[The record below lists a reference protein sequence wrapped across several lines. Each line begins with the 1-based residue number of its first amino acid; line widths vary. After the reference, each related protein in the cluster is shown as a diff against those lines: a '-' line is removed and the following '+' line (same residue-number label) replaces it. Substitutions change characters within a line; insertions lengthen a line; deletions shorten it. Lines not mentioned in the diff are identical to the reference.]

1 MSVLDLTDKIAVIT
15 GGSGALGSAISLGLA
30 RAGAKVI
37 ILSRNIDKSQ
47 PLVETIQNQ
56 GGEAKALACDVLEK
70 NELQNI
76 YTHIA
81 DNYDRV
87 DILINAA
94 GGNHPS
100 ATVVPDQKSF
110 FDLPEEAIHWVFNL
124 NLMGT
129 ILACQV
135 FGQAMVQSG
144 EGAIL
149 NVSSMA
155 SLRSIT
161 RVFAYGSAKAGI
173 NMFTQWLAV
182 YMATQYSPNIRVNAL
197 APGFF
202 VGEQN
207 RFLLFDEATGE
218 LSPRGKQIIDHTPMG
233 RFGDPEDL
241 VGTVLWLVSD
251 ASRFV
256 TGIVVPVDGGFSAYS
271 GV

>member
-1 MSVLDLTDKIAVIT
+1 MNILDLTDKIAVIT
-15 GGSGALGSAISLGLA
+15 GGSGALGSAMSLGLA
-30 RAGAKVI
+30 RASATVI
-37 ILSRNIDKSQ
+37 VLSRNLDKSQ
-47 PLVETIQNQ
+47 HLIETIQNE
-56 GGEAKALACDVLEK
+56 GGQAESLACDVLEK
-70 NELQNI
+70 NELQDV
-76 YTHIA
+76 YTHIV
-81 DNYDRV
+81 DKYDRV

-100 ATVVPDQKSF
+100 ATVVPDRKSF
-110 FDLPEEAIHWVFNL
+110 FDLPEEAINWVFNL

-135 FGQAMVQSG
+135 FGEAMVKAGQ
-144 EGAIL
+144 GAIL

-173 NMFTQWLAV
+173 NSFTQWLAV
-182 YMATQYSPNIRVNAL
+182 YMATEYSPQIRVNAI

-207 RFLLFDEATGE
+207 RFLLFDEVTGE
-218 LSPRGKQIIDHTPMG
+218 LSPRGQQIIDHTPMG

-241 VGTVLWLVSD
+241 IGTVLWLVSD
-251 ASRFV
+251 ASGFV
-256 TGIVVPVDGGFSAYS
+256 TGVVVPVDGGFSAYS

>member
-1 MSVLDLTDKIAVIT
+1 MMSVLDLTDKIAVIT
-15 GGSGALGSAISLGLA
+15 GGSGALGSAMSLGLA
-30 RAGAKVI
+30 RAGATVI
-37 ILSRNIDKSQ
+37 VLSRNLDKSQ
-47 PLVETIQNQ
+47 PLIKTIQNE
-56 GGEAKALACDVLEK
+56 GGQAEGLAC
-70 NELQNI
+70 
-76 YTHIA
+76 
-81 DNYDRV
+81 

-100 ATVVPDQKSF
+100 ATVIPDKKSF

-135 FGQAMVQSG
+135 FGEAMVKAGQ
-144 EGAIL
+144 GAIL

-173 NMFTQWLAV
+173 NSFTQWLAV
-182 YMATQYSPNIRVNAL
+182 YMATEYSPQIRVNAL

-218 LSPRGKQIIDHTPMG
+218 LSPRGQQIIYHTPMG

-241 VGTVLWLVSD
+241 VGTVLWLASD